1 MCAARFCGQWHYS
14 SVAAKLL
21 RRVTSYFSSDVYS
34 IGVAS
39 CNGGPPIPPL
49 SSLAGDFA
57 TFVAFSIFVCST
69 LNFSVCAT
77 FSGGVVPCCV
87 RFLAH
92 FYTILKKR
100 ITPADSLQA
109 AQLRTTRVV
118 RSAYIGSDLRRY
130 LFCPLFFVM
139 AADFSSFHFICTVSC
154 TIQSKLFV
162 ANTISD
168 SLALLLRRS
177 EAAPESDELL

>member
-1 MCAARFCGQWHYS
+1 MNEWLRWLRFWARWLLFCEANICMNCDVNSWGARSVWIKKCVLMNVICPIQRSLKLDLPIS
-14 SVAAKLL
+14 SIPSVQYL
-21 RRVTSYFSSDVYS
+21 
-34 IGVAS
+34 
-39 CNGGPPIPPL
+39 PPYRGL
-49 SSLAGDFA
+49 Y
-57 TFVAFSIFVCST
+57 
-69 LNFSVCAT
+69 
-77 FSGGVVPCCV
+77 

-109 AQLRTTRVV
+109 ATAADCR
-118 RSAYIGSDLRRY
+118 DLRRY

-154 TIQSKLFV
+154 TIKSKMFV

-168 SLALLLRRS
+168 SLALLLRCSSQLR
-177 EAAPESDELL
+177 

>member
-1 MCAARFCGQWHYS
+1 VCAARFCGQWHYS

-77 FSGGVVPCCV
+77 ISGGVVPCCV

-109 AQLRTTRVV
+109 ATAADCR
-118 RSAYIGSDLRRY
+118 DLRRY

-154 TIQSKLFV
+154 TIQSKMFV

>member
-1 MCAARFCGQWHYS
+1 MSRETRGGRFTARCAF
-14 SVAAKLL
+14 AA
-21 RRVTSYFSSDVYS
+21 
-34 IGVAS
+34 
-39 CNGGPPIPPL
+39 N
-49 SSLAGDFA
+49 
-57 TFVAFSIFVCST
+57 
-69 LNFSVCAT
+69 
-77 FSGGVVPCCV
+77 
-87 RFLAH
+87 
-92 FYTILKKR
+92 FYTFLKKR

-109 AQLRTTRVV
+109 ATAADCR
-118 RSAYIGSDLRRY
+118 DLRRY

-154 TIQSKLFV
+154 TIKSKMFV

>member
-1 MCAARFCGQWHYS
+1 MSRETRGGRFTARCAF
-14 SVAAKLL
+14 AA
-21 RRVTSYFSSDVYS
+21 
-34 IGVAS
+34 
-39 CNGGPPIPPL
+39 N
-49 SSLAGDFA
+49 
-57 TFVAFSIFVCST
+57 
-69 LNFSVCAT
+69 
-77 FSGGVVPCCV
+77 
-87 RFLAH
+87 
-92 FYTILKKR
+92 FYTFLKKR

-109 AQLRTTRVV
+109 ALA
-118 RSAYIGSDLRRY
+118 AYIGSDLRRY

-154 TIQSKLFV
+154 TIKSKVFV

>member
-1 MCAARFCGQWHYS
+1 MCEINYDSWLEQNWGPIMVRLPETSPDARGIARMSRETRGGRFTARCAFAA
-14 SVAAKLL
+14 
-21 RRVTSYFSSDVYS
+21 
-34 IGVAS
+34 
-39 CNGGPPIPPL
+39 N
-49 SSLAGDFA
+49 
-57 TFVAFSIFVCST
+57 
-69 LNFSVCAT
+69 
-77 FSGGVVPCCV
+77 
-87 RFLAH
+87 
-92 FYTILKKR
+92 FYTFLKKR

-109 AQLRTTRVV
+109 ATAADCR
-118 RSAYIGSDLRRY
+118 DLRRY

-154 TIQSKLFV
+154 TIQSKMFV

>member
-1 MCAARFCGQWHYS
+1 M
-14 SVAAKLL
+14 
-21 RRVTSYFSSDVYS
+21 
-34 IGVAS
+34 
-39 CNGGPPIPPL
+39 
-49 SSLAGDFA
+49 
-57 TFVAFSIFVCST
+57 
-69 LNFSVCAT
+69 
-77 FSGGVVPCCV
+77 VPCCV

-109 AQLRTTRVV
+109 ALAQYSFMPLAADCR
-118 RSAYIGSDLRRY
+118 DLRRY

-154 TIQSKLFV
+154 TIRSKVFV

-168 SLALLLRRS
+168 SLALLPRHASSATADQRNERRAGCIPDEIS
-177 EAAPESDELL
+177 SSRQHPLLKEKGIYTYDWAPTRHQTTPARAARRARQHQAATDRKGVWTR

>member
-1 MCAARFCGQWHYS
+1 M
-14 SVAAKLL
+14 
-21 RRVTSYFSSDVYS
+21 TSYFSSDVYS

-77 FSGGVVPCCV
+77 ISGGVVPCCV

-109 AQLRTTRVV
+109 ALFTGTANISSCSQPYLAADCR
-118 RSAYIGSDLRRY
+118 DLRRY

-154 TIQSKLFV
+154 TIKSKVFV